1 MICLHCQFDNPAS
14 MKFCVECGTG
24 LQIVCTGCQ
33 SLMMPSYKFCGECG
47 RTLQDQ
53 ALQDG
58 AQATAGATPTR
69 LTPVTQPAS
78 KILPADTARPS
89 QPPSAVSAAATATV
103 SSDGERKQVTVLF
116 CELATRSGAP
126 PSADVLHEQL
136 TTFFELAQESVEKYG
151 GTINRHLNQGIMA
164 LFGAPVAY
172 EDHPRRALLAAL
184 AIRGRI
190 DAVDSEE
197 WTARMG
203 VDTGSVV
210 VGGVGGM
217 AVGEATE
224 IADQLSKLAEPG
236 EILVSDTAARM
247 TQSQVL
253 LEEHGTLGDQE
264 LAVWQAQ
271 GEIELGGY
279 ASYSSPFV
287 GRERELSVLEQL
299 RDQAQAGYGQVIALN
314 GEAGSGKSRLMHE
327 LYSRTFPGNESVS
340 YIRGQCISY
349 GTGIPYLPLAGMIR
363 KASRISEGDSHEVV
377 REKLRQSLEA
387 VGTDPEE
394 TMPFL
399 LRLLGVEEGTEALA
413 DLEPLA
419 IQARTFSAMRRMIL
433 DAAQHAL
440 VVVEIED
447 LQWIDA
453 TSAEFL
459 DSLIEAMAAARLF
472 VVLSYRSGY
481 QPNWLDKS
489 YATQLKMG
497 RLSDQDCRKLLANLL
512 PDESVADKLSDD
524 ILTKAEGNPFFL
536 EEMARS
542 LTDGSGQESVP
553 ETVQGVLMARID
565 RLPEDHKQLLRTGSI
580 LGRELSME
588 LLEQIWDRPVDLDP
602 LLEDLQR
609 WELLYKAPSEDRV
622 TYYFRQ
628 ALTQEVT
635 YQSLL
640 APRRQEYHRKTAQ
653 ALERMYEGRLEDA
666 FDRLIYH
673 YPKAGEPKKTVYYLT
688 LFARKAAEGYAHSE
702 AAAALREAL
711 EQAEALEASERDR
724 QSIEIL
730 LQLADSLLPLASF
743 PETLQ
748 LFQKHL
754 ERLESLDDPSLAGR
768 YYFWL
773 AHTYTY
779 MGFQEETRDFADKS
793 IEAARAAEDETT
805 EGKARYVLGRDG
817 FWSGQFNSGI
827 ENSLRAVV
835 LLERN
840 GEPWWQGQAYWVAG
854 FNHYVLGQFE
864 QAIDALE
871 RALAIGEA
879 LDDYRL
885 DTSWSL
891 GYFYASLG
899 ESDTGIE
906 QCQKGLERSRDPLNS
921 AVSAGFLGHAI
932 LQKGEDLEGAVE
944 HLTRATEM
952 MGQAGMQQLEG
963 WFCAFLGEA
972 LLAQGQF
979 DRAAQV
985 AERGLNASK
994 ESKFLYGIGLCQEAL
1009 GRIEFE
1015 RKSPEKALQWLNTA
1029 RKSFVELQVP
1039 FEIARLDL
1047 EIGRTAK
1054 LSGDPEAPT
1063 VLARAEAAFE
1073 AMHVPYWIERTREAI
1088 SS

>member
-1 MICLHCQFDNPAS
+1 MICQNCQFDNPKG
-14 MKFCVECGTG
+14 MKFCVECGNG
-24 LQIVCTGCQ
+24 LQIVCAGCRA
-33 SLMMPSYKFCGECG
+33 LMMPSYKFCGECG
-47 RTLQDQ
+47 NP
-53 ALQDG
+53 LQDG
-58 AQATAGATPTR
+58 VSAPPVARTASSSQPAALPSEVPRSAPTAGPSPAP
-69 LTPVTQPAS
+69 PAS
-78 KILPADTARPS
+78 
-89 QPPSAVSAAATATV
+89 AAPTV

-116 CELATRSGAP
+116 CELATRSGEP

-136 TTFFELAQESVEKYG
+136 TTFFELARECVETFG
-151 GTINRHLNQGIMA
+151 GTVNRHLNQGIMA

-184 AIRGRI
+184 AIRDRI

-236 EILVSDTAARM
+236 QILVSDTAARL
-247 TQSQVL
+247 TRSQVNL
-253 LEEHGTLGDQE
+253 DEHGTLGEQN
-264 LAVWQAQ
+264 LPVWEAQ
-271 GEIELGGY
+271 SEVELGAL
-279 ASYSSPFV
+279 ASYSSPFI
-287 GRERELSVLEQL
+287 GRDRELSVLEQL

-327 LYSRTFPGNESVS
+327 LYTRTFPRDGAVS

-363 KASRISEGDSHEVV
+363 KASRIREGDSHEVV

-399 LRLLGVEEGTEALA
+399 LRLLGIEEGTEALD

-419 IQARTFSAMRRMIL
+419 IQARTFAAMRRMIL

-459 DSLIEAMAAARLF
+459 DSLIGAMAAARLL

-489 YATQLKMG
+489 YATQLNVG
-497 RLSDQDCRKLLANLL
+497 RLSDQDSRKLLANLL
-512 PDESVADKLSDD
+512 EDESLVDKLSDD
-524 ILTKAEGNPFFL
+524 ILSKAEGNPFFL
-536 EEMARS
+536 EEMARA
-542 LTDGSGQESVP
+542 LTDGQEAVP

-580 LGRELSME
+580 LGRELSLE
-588 LLEQIWDRPVDLDP
+588 LLKQIWDRPAELEP

-622 TYYFRQ
+622 TYFFRQ

-640 APRRQEYHRKTAQ
+640 APRRQEYHRRTAQ

-673 YPKAGEPKKTVYYLT
+673 YPKAGEPQKTVYYLT
-688 LFARKAAEGYAHSE
+688 LFAHKAAEGYAHSE

-711 EQAEALEASERDR
+711 QQAESLEAEERDR

-743 PETLQ
+743 PETLE

-754 ERLESLDDPSLAGR
+754 ARLESLDDPSLAGP

-779 MGFQEETRDFADKS
+779 MGFQEETRAFADKS

-817 FWSGQFNSGI
+817 FWSGQFSNGI

-871 RALAIGEA
+871 RAYAIGEA

-921 AVSAGFLGHAI
+921 AVSTGFLGHAI
-932 LQKGEDLEGAVE
+932 LQKGEDLGGAVD

-963 WFCAFLGEA
+963 WFSAFLGEA
-972 LLAQGQF
+972 LLAMGEF
-979 DRAAQV
+979 DRAAK
-985 AERGLNASK
+985 AAARGLEASK

-1009 GRIEFE
+1009 GRIELE
-1015 RKSPEKALQWLNTA
+1015 RKSAEKALQWLSTA
-1029 RKSFVELQVP
+1029 RKSFEDLEVP
-1039 FEIARLDL
+1039 FEIARVDL

-1054 LSGDPEAPT
+1054 LSGDPEAES
-1063 VLARAEAAFE
+1063 VLARAQAAFE
-1073 AMHVPYWIERTREAI
+1073 EMHVPYWIERTQEALR
-1088 SS
+1088 S